1 MSQKEKDP
9 LPPYLNRTEDVI
21 RCETEHYLK
30 EHRRANGIDEP
41 VSRDNLTGICISG
54 GGIRSATLGLGMIQA
69 FIRKGVMKRFDYMS
83 TVSGG
88 GYIGACLSSLLSKEP
103 EVRTKKNAPE
113 VIENKNRRFDVS
125 DYGLEEH
132 NSPFT
137 NEEYEYEKAEKA
149 KLNARQQ
156 LMHLRQHGEYLAPH
170 RSIRDWDMHRL
181 LGAVFGGIVTNVS
194 IFLLVLYTVV
204 ILHHLLLS
212 VMSDGKFMETLREP
226 APPAQKLQI
235 YNDSLRLVKYSADS
249 LEWAASGKE
258 IPFKAPLIDK
268 ERYYQPLD
276 QAIASGKNS
285 EAGTYAQLKL
295 WVNNQL
301 EPQLFMIWMG
311 VKVNWTLALGFGMMG
326 FLTAFIFLWWAHRI
340 PFRVVKQEQ
349 DEQNLQEGK
358 PETGRMYD
366 RKPEQDMLDLHE
378 RPLIRSY
385 FILGLAVIPFI
396 AYLTTAVLTIQ
407 NPDFNYFVMLAL
419 PLCFSAGLYVMLH
432 IVNMYFINSH
442 NHEKVSGW
450 LYRSFY
456 SGMQGGALLIIAVTI
471 SFPLA
476 IVLLFG
482 EHGIALKLSFSLL
495 PVAIAYYFTI
505 QSFADKKGL
514 VGTAMKKLQNPLL
527 NMTIFLFTGL
537 AFAWVST
544 GLLNLEDWLL
554 QEFPNLDS
562 FLPGSG
568 RTALL
573 SLMFWAGALFLLFL
587 GFVVNAN
594 DTSLHYFYRDR
605 LSEAYLRT
613 IGKVASP
620 VSSAGGRN
628 SLHRVTMRNHE
639 DIRLSELGEGS
650 YKAPYHLL
658 LTALNMQ
665 GSHDLSA
672 KTLKSEHFIFS
683 RFYIGSRS
691 TGYASTGE
699 YHYGS
704 AKLSTAMAISAAAV
718 SSGMGPLGFAASNFY
733 MTLFNFRTGYWI
745 DNPRSFFKRRQMKEQ
760 LARETSGF
768 NWKLKIRQLWAELSY
783 RRPFWLYYTGKE
795 LTGSLGVNSHRIYV
809 SDGGH
814 TGDNLG
820 LLPLIQRQCCTI
832 VIADF
837 EEDGEFSFDSF
848 NQAVRLAKSVYNAD
862 ISIDLARLIPVEGPH
877 GTCYSASSVA
887 VGTITYNDTMRTAD
901 GSTKVSIKK
910 GQLIYMKSSIGS
922 PDVMRE
928 VFSEDKAPGIQE
940 SDSPAPVFV
949 LNYHKKN
956 PHFPHHSTTDQ
967 FFDEVQFEAYRML
980 GEHIGTQA
988 APKIRF
994 EPLQEVLSA

>member
-1 MSQKEKDP
+1 MSQKEKES

-30 EHRRANGIDEP
+30 EHRLANGIEEP
-41 VSRDNLTGICISG
+41 VRRDNLTGICISG

-69 FIRKGVMKRFDYMS
+69 FIREGVMKRFDYMS

-88 GYIGACLSSLLSKEP
+88 GYIGSCLSSLLSKEP
-103 EVRTKKNAPE
+103 AVRTKKNAPE
-113 VIENKNRRFDVS
+113 EIRNNNKRFDVS

-137 NEEYEYEKAEKA
+137 NEVYEYEEAEKA
-149 KLNARQQ
+149 RLNARQQ

-181 LGAVFGGIVTNVS
+181 LGAVFGGVVTNVS
-194 IFLLVLYTVV
+194 IFLLVLCTVV
-204 ILHHLLLS
+204 VLHHLLLS
-212 VMSDGKFMETLREP
+212 VMSGGNFMYVLQEP
-226 APPAQKLQI
+226 APMARRLQVTA
-235 YNDSLRLVKYSADS
+235 DSLRIAEYRMDS
-249 LEWAASGKE
+249 MRWAPTGIKMPQQQPKIDTSRYYRQLDSILSGK
-258 IPFKAPLIDK
+258 
-268 ERYYQPLD
+268 Q
-276 QAIASGKNS
+276 SGEVS
-285 EAGTYAQLKL
+285 TSGQLGL
-295 WVNNQL
+295 WVKNQL
-301 EPQLFMIWMG
+301 EPQLYLIWMG
-311 VKVNWTLALGFGMMG
+311 VRSNWSL
-326 FLTAFIFLWWAHRI
+326 AFIFGLAGSFTAIFFLWWAHRI
-340 PFRVVKQEQ
+340 PPRVIKQEQ
-349 DEQNLQEGK
+349 DEQNMQEGK
-358 PETGRMYD
+358 PETGKIYERT
-366 RKPEQDMLDLHE
+366 PEQDMLDLLE
-378 RPLIRSY
+378 NPLIRSY
-385 FILGLAVIPFI
+385 FITGLVAAPFI
-396 AYLTTAVLTIQ
+396 AYVATACMTRLT
-407 NPDFNYFVMLAL
+407 PDFNYFVMLAL
-419 PLCFSAGLYVMLH
+419 PLCFSLGLYITLH
-432 IVNMYFINSH
+432 PVNLYFINSH
-442 NHEKVSGW
+442 KHEKVSGW

-456 SGMQGGALLIIAVTI
+456 SGMQGGALLMILVTI
-471 SFPLA
+471 TFPLA

-495 PVAIAYYFTI
+495 PVAVAYYFTI
-505 QSFADKKGL
+505 QSFADKKG
-514 VGTAMKKLQNPLL
+514 VISGAMKRLQNPLL

-537 AFAWVST
+537 AFAWVSV
-544 GLLNLEDWLL
+544 GILNLEEWLYL
-554 QEFPNLDS
+554 KLPAMESEFPGN
-562 FLPGSG
+562 G
-568 RTALL
+568 RTVLL
-573 SLMFWAGALFLLFL
+573 SLLLLGGTLLLLFL

-613 IGKVASP
+613 IGKVSSP
-620 VSSAGGRN
+620 VSSPAGRN
-628 SLHRVTMRNHE
+628 SLQRVTMRNHE
-639 DIRLSELGEGS
+639 DIRLADLGEGS

-683 RFYIGSRS
+683 KFYIGSRS
-691 TGYASTGE
+691 TGYASTRA
-699 YHYGS
+699 YHFGS

-745 DNPRSFFKRRQMKEQ
+745 DNPKSFFKRSQMDEQ
-760 LARETSGF
+760 LAQKTNGVS
-768 NWKLKIRQLWAELSY
+768 WKLKVRRFWAELCY
-783 RRPFWLYYTGKE
+783 RRPFWLYYIGKE
-795 LTGSLGVNSHRIYV
+795 LTGRLGTNNHRIYV

-832 VIADF
+832 VVADF

-862 ISIDLARLIPVEGPH
+862 ISIDLTRLIPVEGQH
-877 GTCYSASSVA
+877 GTCYSPSSVA
-887 VGTITYNDTMRTAD
+887 VGTITYNDIVRTAD
-901 GSTKVSIKK
+901 GGTKVSIRK

-922 PDVMRE
+922 PDAIRE
-928 VFSEDKAPGIQE
+928 VFSEEKAALQQNDGNG
-940 SDSPAPVFV
+940 APVFV

-980 GEHIGTQA
+980 GEHIGKQA

-994 EPLQEVLSA
+994 DPLQEVA

>member
-1 MSQKEKDP
+1 MSQKEKEQ

-30 EHRRANGIDEP
+30 EHRRANGIGEP

-69 FIRKGVMKRFDYMS
+69 FIRAGVMKRFDYMS

-88 GYIGACLSSLLSKEP
+88 GYIGSCLSSLLSREP

-113 VIENKNRRFDVS
+113 AIINNNQRFNVS

-137 NEEYEYEKAEKA
+137 SEVYEYEQAETA

-170 RSIRDWDMHRL
+170 RSIRDWDLHRL
-181 LGAVFGGIVTNVS
+181 LGAVFSGIVTNIS
-194 IFLLVLYTVV
+194 IFLLVLCTVV

-212 VMSDGKFMETLREP
+212 VMSDGQFMSTLREP
-226 APPAQKLQI
+226 APRARALQI
-235 YNDSLRLVKYSADS
+235 YNDSLRSAGYRADS
-249 LEWAASGKE
+249 LEWGSSERKL
-258 IPFKAPLIDK
+258 PFTAPFIDTAN
-268 ERYYQPLD
+268 YYKPLD
-276 QAIASGKNS
+276 QTLRSGNK
-285 EAGTYAQLKL
+285 EETGTYGQLKL
-295 WVNNQL
+295 WVKNQL

-311 VKVNWTLALGFGMMG
+311 VKVNWMLALGFGMMG
-326 FLTAFIFLWWAHRI
+326 FLTAIIFLWWAHSI
-340 PFRVVKQEQ
+340 PFRVIKQEQ
-349 DEQNLQEGK
+349 DEQNLQESNRD
-358 PETGRMYD
+358 TGSIYERT
-366 RKPEQDMLDLHE
+366 PEQDMLDLLE

-385 FILGLAVIPFI
+385 FIIGLAAVPFI
-396 AYLTTAVLTIQ
+396 AYMATAILTRQI
-407 NPDFNYFVMLAL
+407 PGFNYFIMLAL
-419 PLCFSAGLYVMLH
+419 PLCFSVGLYITLH
-432 IVNMYFINSH
+432 PVNLYFINSH

-456 SGMQGGALLIIAVTI
+456 SGLQGGALLMILVTLV
-471 SFPLA
+471 FPLA

-495 PVAIAYYFTI
+495 PVAVAYYFTI

-514 VGTAMKKLQNPLL
+514 IGKAMKKLQNPLL

-537 AFAWVST
+537 AFAWVSV
-544 GLLNLEDWLL
+544 GILSLEEWLLRKLPNLERL
-554 QEFPNLDS
+554 FPGNEK
-562 FLPGSG
+562 
-568 RTALL
+568 TALL
-573 SLMFWAGALFLLFL
+573 FFLFLGGALLLIFL
-587 GFVVNAN
+587 GFVVNSN

-613 IGKVASP
+613 IGKVSAR
-620 VSSAGGRN
+620 VSSPAGRN
-628 SLHRVTMRNHE
+628 SLQRVTMRNHE
-639 DIRLSELGEGS
+639 DIRLSDVGEGS

-683 RFYIGSRS
+683 KFYIGSRS
-691 TGYASTGE
+691 TGYASTKE

-745 DNPRSFFKRRQMKEQ
+745 DNPKSFFKRRQMDQQVNEQ
-760 LARETSGF
+760 TSG
-768 NWKLKIRQLWAELSY
+768 WKLRLKRLLAHWYY
-783 RRPFWLYYTGKE
+783 RRPFWLYYIGKE
-795 LTGSLGVNSHRIYV
+795 LTGSLGTNSERIYV

-820 LLPLIQRQCCTI
+820 LLPLIQRQCSTI
-832 VIADF
+832 VVADF

-862 ISIDLARLIPVEGPH
+862 IAIDLSRLIPVEGVK
-877 GTCYSASSVA
+877 GICYSPSSVA
-887 VGTITYNDTMRTAD
+887 AGTITYNDIVRRPD
-901 GSTKVSIKK
+901 GSKEVSIKK
-910 GQLIYMKSSIGS
+910 GQLIYMKSSIGA
-922 PDVMRE
+922 DEVVRE
-928 VFSEDKAPGIQE
+928 VFSEKDAPGQH
-940 SDSPAPVFV
+940 SSGNSAPVFV

-980 GEHIGTQA
+980 GEHIGKQA

-994 EPLQEVLSA
+994 EPLQAVI

>member
-1 MSQKEKDP
+1 MSQKEKEA

-30 EHRRANGIDEP
+30 EHRRANGIEEP

-69 FIRKGVMKRFDYMS
+69 FIREGVMKRFDYMS

-88 GYIGACLSSLLSKEP
+88 GYIGSCLSSLLSKEP
-103 EVRTKKNAPE
+103 EVRTKKNAPDE
-113 VIENKNRRFDVS
+113 IRNNNQRFNVS

-149 KLNARQQ
+149 RLNARQQ

-170 RSIRDWDMHRL
+170 RSIRDWDLHRL
-181 LGAVFGGIVTNVS
+181 LGAVFGGVVTNVS
-194 IFLLVLYTVV
+194 IFLLVLCTVV
-204 ILHHLLLS
+204 VLHHLLLS
-212 VMSDGKFMETLREP
+212 VMSDGNFMKILREP
-226 APPAQKLQI
+226 APMAKRLQA
-235 YNDSLRLVKYSADS
+235 YEDSLRMAEFRLDS
-249 LEWAASGKE
+249 TRW
-258 IPFKAPLIDK
+258 APLKREMPVPRPAIDTNSYYKQLDNVLSNK
-268 ERYYQPLD
+268 ETSEVS
-276 QAIASGKNS
+276 ISG
-285 EAGTYAQLKL
+285 QLSL
-295 WVNNQL
+295 WVKNQL
-301 EPQLFMIWMG
+301 EPQVYLIWIG
-311 VKVNWTLALGFGMMG
+311 VRVNWKLALLFGLAG
-326 FLTAFIFLWWAHRI
+326 SFTAFFFLWWAHSI
-340 PFRVVKQEQ
+340 PFKVIKQEQ
-349 DEQNLQEGK
+349 DEQNMQEGN
-358 PETGRMYD
+358 PDAGRIYE
-366 RKPEQDMLDLHE
+366 RKPEQDMLDLLE
-378 RPLIRSY
+378 NPLIRSY
-385 FILGLAVIPFI
+385 FITGLMAVPFA
-396 AYLTTAVLTIQ
+396 AYVATACMTRMT
-407 NPDFNYFVMLAL
+407 PDFNFFVMLAL
-419 PLCFSAGLYVMLH
+419 PLCFSLGLYITLH
-432 IVNMYFINSH
+432 PVNLYFINSH

-456 SGMQGGALLIIAVTI
+456 SGMQGGALLMILVTVI
-471 SFPLA
+471 FPLA

-495 PVAIAYYFTI
+495 PVAVAYYFTI
-505 QSFADKKGL
+505 QSFADRKGMIS
-514 VGTAMKKLQNPLL
+514 GAMKRLQNPLL
-527 NMTIFLFTGL
+527 NMTIFLFAGL
-537 AFAWVST
+537 AFAWVSV
-544 GLLNLEDWLL
+544 GVLNLEEWLYL
-554 QEFPNLDS
+554 KLPCLESIFPGNE
-562 FLPGSG
+562 

-573 SLMFWAGALFLLFL
+573 FFLFLGGTLLLIYL

-613 IGKVASP
+613 IGKVSSP
-620 VSSAGGRN
+620 VTSSAGRN
-628 SLHRVTMRNHE
+628 SLQRVTMRNHE
-639 DIRLSELGEGS
+639 DIRLADLGEGS

-691 TGYASTGE
+691 TGYASTRD

-745 DNPRSFFKRRQMKEQ
+745 DNPKSFFERRQLNEQ
-760 LARETSGF
+760 LARETTGF
-768 NWKLKIRQLWAELSY
+768 NWRLKIKKLWSNWCY
-783 RRPFWLYYTGKE
+783 HNPFWLYYIGKE
-795 LTGSLGVNSHRIYV
+795 LTGRLGTNSHRIYV

-832 VIADF
+832 VVADF

-862 ISIDLARLIPVEGPH
+862 ISIDLTRLIPVEGSH
-877 GTCYSASSVA
+877 GTCYSPSSVA
-887 VGTITYNDTMRTAD
+887 VGTITYNDVIRTAD
-901 GSTKVSIKK
+901 GGTRVSIKK

-922 PDVMRE
+922 PEAMRE
-928 VFSEDKAPGIQE
+928 VFSEENTPGQRGA
-940 SDSPAPVFV
+940 DNAAPVFV

-980 GEHIGTQA
+980 GEHIGKQA

-994 EPLQEVLSA
+994 EPLRETA